1 MIELCLSVCLIDH
14 CNYAHLG
21 QSLRGML
28 TLKIKIT
35 AIMLVSKQIILRS
48 TNDCKYGALPMPAFH
63 CCVKEGLKV
72 KIYFNKT

>member
-14 CNYAHLG
+14 CNYAHLS

-35 AIMLVSKQIILRS
+35 AIMLVSW
-48 TNDCKYGALPMPAFH
+48 ALFFDFLSSCH
-63 CCVKEGLKV
+63 EVIQL
-72 KIYFNKT
+72 